1 MIMQQYTYEDQ
12 YRGQA
17 RKLLILSADDG
28 IAYRVFCDANFYGSI
43 TSKLREDGGKVWKTD
58 FNILK
63 PIVSKIGLFIESQ
76 SDQDVI

>member
-43 TSKLREDGGKVWKTD
+43 TSQLREDGGKVWKTD